1 MVPEI
6 YKIDV
11 RMTWYILKI
20 APDQYQTQ
28 EMWYEKSD
36 NDDKLVE
43 WCSDYMQHKTQKAQ
57 TKKEL
62 SSVAWHSF

>member
-43 WCSDYMQHKTQKAQ
+43 WCNDYKQHKTQKAQ

>member
-43 WCSDYMQHKTQKAQ
+43 WCSDYKQHKT
-57 TKKEL
+57 
-62 SSVAWHSF
+62 